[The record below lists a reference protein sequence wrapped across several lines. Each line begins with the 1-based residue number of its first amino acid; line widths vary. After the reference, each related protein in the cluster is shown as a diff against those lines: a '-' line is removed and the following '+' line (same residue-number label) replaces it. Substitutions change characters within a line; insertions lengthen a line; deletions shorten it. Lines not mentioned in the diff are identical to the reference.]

1 MAVERLE
8 VAVHEFPLDEPESDG
23 TLTWDATTM
32 VIVEASADGTT
43 GVGYSYGAAACATVV
58 QEKLRDVAV
67 GSDPMDVGGTWERM
81 VRAIRNLGRP
91 GVVSH
96 AISAV
101 DLALWDLKA
110 RLLDVSL
117 AELLGAVREEV
128 PVYGSGGFTS
138 LSNDDMER
146 QLLGW
151 VRDRGIP
158 RVKIKVGEDWGRRP
172 GVVSHAIS
180 AVDLA
185 LWDLKARLLDVSL
198 AELLGAVREEVP
210 VYGSGGYT
218 RKQAVRLGR
227 AFADH
232 GVTWFEEPVS
242 SDDLEGLREIRDQ
255 VEPDVAAGEYGY
267 DLAYFQR
274 MLRAGAVDCLQADV
288 TRCGGITEFLRV
300 GALAA
305 ANGVQLSAHCAPAAS
320 AAPCAAVHMF
330 RHLEHFADHER
341 IESLAFD
348 GVLDPKDGVLRP
360 DRSRPGTGLELKR
373 TDIER
378 FRRS

>member
-1 MAVERLE
+1 MTVERVD
-8 VAVHEFPLDEPESDG
+8 VAGYEFPLEEPEADG

-32 VIVEASADGTT
+32 VIVEASAEGAT
-43 GVGYSYGAAACATVV
+43 GVGYTYGAAACATVV
-58 QEKLRDVAV
+58 EEKLRDVVV

-96 AISAV
+96 AISAA

-117 AELLGAVREEV
+117 VELLGAVREEV

-138 LSNDDMER
+138 LSDEGLER
-146 QLLGW
+146 QVVGW

-158 RVKIKVGEDWGRRP
+158 RVKIKVGEDWGRRVERDLERVALARRVVGD
-172 GVVSHAIS
+172 GVELY
-180 AVDLA
+180 VDA
-185 LWDLKARLLDVSL
+185 N
-198 AELLGAVREEVP
+198 
-210 VYGSGGYT
+210 GGYT
-218 RKQAVRLGR
+218 RKQAVRMGR
-227 AFADH
+227 AFDDH
-232 GVTWFEEPVS
+232 GVVWFEEPVS
-242 SDDLEGLREIRDQ
+242 SDDLEGLREIRDLVQ
-255 VEPDVAAGEYGY
+255 PDVAAGEYGY
-267 DLAYFQR
+267 DLAYFAR
-274 MLRAGAVDCLQADV
+274 MLGAGAVDCLQADV

-305 ANGVQLSAHCAPAAS
+305 AHGVQLSAHCAPAAS
-320 AAPCAAVHMF
+320 AAPCAAVHAF

-341 IESLAFD
+341 IEGIAFD

-360 DRSRPGTGLELKR
+360 DRSRPGNGLEVKR

>member
-172 GVVSHAIS
+172 GRDLERVELARRAIG
-180 AVDLA
+180 DE
-185 LWDLKARLLDVSL
+185 
-198 AELLGAVREEVP
+198 AELYVDAN
-210 VYGSGGYT
+210 GGYT

-242 SDDLEGLREIRDQ
+242 SDDLEGLREIRDL

-305 ANGVQLSAHCAPAAS
+305 AHGVQLSAHCAPAAS

>member
-117 AELLGAVREEV
+117 AELLGAVC
-128 PVYGSGGFTS
+128 
-138 LSNDDMER
+138 
-146 QLLGW
+146 
-151 VRDRGIP
+151 
-158 RVKIKVGEDWGRRP
+158 
-172 GVVSHAIS
+172 
-180 AVDLA
+180 
-185 LWDLKARLLDVSL
+185 
-198 AELLGAVREEVP
+198 EEVP

-305 ANGVQLSAHCAPAAS
+305 AHGVQLSAHCAPAAS

>member
-172 GVVSHAIS
+172 GRDLERVELARRAIG
-180 AVDLA
+180 DE
-185 LWDLKARLLDVSL
+185 
-198 AELLGAVREEVP
+198 AELYVDAN
-210 VYGSGGYT
+210 GGYT

-305 ANGVQLSAHCAPAAS
+305 AHGVQLSAHCAPAAS